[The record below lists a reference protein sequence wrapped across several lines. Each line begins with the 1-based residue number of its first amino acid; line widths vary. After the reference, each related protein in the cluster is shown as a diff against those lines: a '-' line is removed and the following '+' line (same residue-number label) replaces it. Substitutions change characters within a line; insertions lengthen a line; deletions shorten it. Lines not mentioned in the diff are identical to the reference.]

1 MAVIIMKLAAIYA
14 LLAALATIF
23 NIAAQHAF
31 LLIYGGPLDIFVSIL
46 AGTAAG
52 LIVKYVLDKRYI
64 FRFKAD
70 NMAHDGRIFLLYSLM
85 GVFTTAIFWGFELT
99 FHLMFQSD
107 AMRYL
112 GGVIGL
118 AIGYLAKYELDKRF
132 VFRTGESS

>member
-1 MAVIIMKLAAIYA
+1 MKLASIYA
-14 LLAALATIF
+14 LLAALATIC
-23 NIAAQHAF
+23 NIAAQDAF
-31 LLIYGGPLDIFVSIL
+31 LLVYSGPYDIFLSVL

-70 NMAHDGRIFLLYSLM
+70 NMAHDGRIFVLYSLM

-99 FHLMFQSD
+99 FHLMLQTD

-112 GGVIGL
+112 GGAIGL
-118 AIGYLAKYELDKRF
+118 AIGYLVKYELDKRF
-132 VFRTGESS
+132 VFRTGESI